1 MDKWGQSWGKIL
13 EGEDSGQE
21 QRGRCFL
28 GSWAGIEQRQ
38 GWIRRRRGELTV
50 LDPHTC
56 VASGPQ
62 TLAGPGPVSC
72 CKGRATAPPP
82 LAGQGVANAKLPVSK
97 FNDILC
103 LSLTCIMGTE
113 KLVLKSQSR
122 QGYLSLFPP
131 KKKRGHRERS
141 GLQLQRVVSKNLR
154 TRRQVCPLT
163 HEQSISAVGQG
174 GNMQAAF
181 TRKVVL

>member
-1 MDKWGQSWGKIL
+1 MRRVDKWGQSWGKIL

-38 GWIRRRRGELTV
+38 GWIRRGELTV

-56 VASGPQ
+56 VASGPR

-97 FNDILC
+97 FNVILC

-113 KLVLKSQSR
+113 KLVLKITVSSGILITLPTKKETRSQR
-122 QGYLSLFPP
+122 EVRTPAAAGCLQELEDKETSLPAD
-131 KKKRGHRERS
+131 
-141 GLQLQRVVSKNLR
+141 
-154 TRRQVCPLT
+154 T
-163 HEQSISAVGQG
+163 
-174 GNMQAAF
+174 
-181 TRKVVL
+181 